1 MRGLQRSREIRHL
14 PARLISASTLL
25 QKKIIPFLT
34 FALLAGCTTASSSTT
49 VIHASEKNRFE
60 VVDCMIDYWPV
71 AGPQIESTANTD
83 ILTSEAGATG
93 NGISAATRDSDEG
106 SVTELRN
113 SDPAKYSLTVL
124 DQCF

>member
-1 MRGLQRSREIRHL
+1 
-14 PARLISASTLL
+14 
-25 QKKIIPFLT
+25 
-34 FALLAGCTTASSSTT
+34 
-49 VIHASEKNRFE
+49 
-60 VVDCMIDYWPV
+60 MIDYWPV
-71 AGPQIESTANTD
+71 AGPQIESMANTD
-83 ILTSEAGATG
+83 ILTSEAGATR